1 MAGYKVYMHTFPNG
15 KRYIGITC
23 QNLERRWRGGK
34 GYEGQ
39 VVYDA
44 ILKYGWDNMRH
55 EKLFDNLT
63 KEQAEAKE
71 VELIAAFKTT
81 SHKCG
86 YNVDLG
92 GNSCGKLSE
101 STRKKISAIK
111 KGQMAGEKHW
121 HFGGH
126 WGAEVRKK
134 IGDARKG
141 FKMSAEQRLKLS
153 ERLSG
158 KNNPMYG
165 IKLSP
170 DHKQKLQDACV
181 KAASKSVICLE
192 TNIVYA
198 SAAEASRETGIN
210 ARSISYVCN
219 KHPKYKKAGGHHWV
233 YYSER
238 SK

>member
-44 ILKYGWDNMRH
+44 ILKYGWDNIRH

-71 VELIAAFKTT
+71 VEFIAAFKTT

-126 WGAEVRKK
+126 WGAETRKK
-134 IGDARKG
+134 ISDAHKG
-141 FKMSAEQRLKLS
+141 MRYSKETIAKKSKLF
-153 ERLSG
+153 SG
-158 KNNPMYG
+158 KNNPMYS

-170 DHKQKLQDACV
+170 DRKQKLQDACI
-181 KAASKSVICLE
+181 KATSKPVMCLE
-192 TNIVYA
+192 TGIIYT
-198 SAAEASRETGIN
+198 SAAEASRQTGAN

-219 KHPKYKKAGGHHWV
+219 KHPKYKSAGGHHWAFA
-233 YYSER
+233 ER

>member
-15 KRYIGITC
+15 KRYVGITC

-71 VELIAAFKTT
+71 VELIAAFKTM

-134 IGDARKG
+134 ISAAHRGMTYGEDTLAKKRKL
-141 FKMSAEQRLKLS
+141 F
-153 ERLSG
+153 SG

-165 IKLSP
+165 TKMSAE
-170 DHKQKLQDACV
+170 HKKKLQAACV
-181 KAASKSVICLE
+181 KATAKPVVCIE
-192 TNIVYA
+192 TGIIYA
-198 SAAEASRETGIN
+198 SAAEAARKTGVN
-210 ARSISYVCN
+210 ARSIGHVCN
-219 KHPKYKKAGGHHWV
+219 KHPKYKKAGGYHWT
-233 YYSER
+233 YAER
-238 SK
+238 SS

>member
-44 ILKYGWDNMRH
+44 ILKYGWDNIRH

-63 KEQAEAKE
+63 KEQAELKE
-71 VELIAAFKTT
+71 VELIAALKTT

-92 GNSCGKLSE
+92 GSCSKMTDA
-101 STRKKISAIK
+101 TRKKLSAIK
-111 KGQMAGEKHW
+111 KGQMAGTKHW

-126 WGAEVRKK
+126 WGADVRKK
-134 IGDARKG
+134 ISDAHKGMRYSKETIEKKRKL
-141 FKMSAEQRLKLS
+141 F
-153 ERLSG
+153 SG

-165 IKLSP
+165 TKMTAE
-170 DHKQKLQDACV
+170 HKKKLQAACV
-181 KAASKSVICLE
+181 KATSKPVICVE

-198 SAAEASRETGIN
+198 SAADASRKTGIHAHTIGN
-210 ARSISYVCN
+210 VCN
-219 KHPKYKKAGGHHWV
+219 KHPKYKKAGGYHWT
-233 YYSER
+233 YAER
-238 SK
+238 SN

>member
-71 VELIAAFKTT
+71 VELIAAFKTM

-92 GNSCGKLSE
+92 GSSCGKLSE
-101 STRKKISAIK
+101 LTRKKISAIK

-134 IGDARKG
+134 ISMAHMGKTISDDTRK
-141 FKMSAEQRLKLS
+141 KLS
-153 ERLSG
+153 KRSSG

-165 IKLSP
+165 VKMTP
-170 DHKQKLQDACV
+170 EHKKKLQAACV
-181 KAASKSVICLE
+181 KATSKPVICLE
-192 TNIVYA
+192 TNIIYA
-198 SAAEASRETGIN
+198 SAAEAQRATGIN
-210 ARSISYVCN
+210 ARGIGYVCN
-219 KHPKYKKAGGHHWV
+219 KDKRYKKAGGYHWA
-233 YYSER
+233 YAER
-238 SK
+238 SI